1 MNKPHKP
8 SNTHQKTLSS
18 VTSSIPGYKWPNT
31 CPNLKQG
38 NIKYVI
44 VNARLKNSPGKSENQ
59 IFKEANAFSQLA
71 VCKFLLWKYIPWIS
85 QIQTSLLL
93 INQISF
99 KIFKNFPGVPQ
110 KLLTHHHLTYFI
122 YSPSSSH
129 IISTCLLAPPHV
141 PRCLA
146 WEQQGAQVPLR
157 LHRPGGKP
165 SPRDHVQGRCAARQA
180 DTWEAGAHRTP
191 PGCGLAWA
199 WAPAQGPADLFS
211 WPRSTLLFCS
221 CLSNVPQSCS
231 PVSRMSAP
239 LGWGRIITVN
249 ASCIYF
255 SVDVNS
261 LQDSI

>member
-1 MNKPHKP
+1 M
-8 SNTHQKTLSS
+8 
-18 VTSSIPGYKWPNT
+18 
-31 CPNLKQG
+31 
-38 NIKYVI
+38 
-44 VNARLKNSPGKSENQ
+44 
-59 IFKEANAFSQLA
+59 
-71 VCKFLLWKYIPWIS
+71 PWIS

-110 KLLTHHHLTYFI
+110 RLLTYHLLTYFI
-122 YSPSSSH
+122 YFPLSSP
-129 IISTCLLAPPHV
+129 IIATCLLAPPHM

-157 LHRPGGKP
+157 LHRPGRKP
-165 SPRDHVQGRCAARQA
+165 SPRDHAQGRCAVRQA
-180 DTWEAGAHRTP
+180 DTWAAGTHGTLS
-191 PGCGLAWA
+191 GCVPAWD

-211 WPRSTLLFCS
+211 WPRLTLLFCS

-231 PVSRMSAP
+231 PVSRMSTP
-239 LGWGRIITVN
+239 LGWGRTISVN
-249 ASCIYF
+249 VSCIYF